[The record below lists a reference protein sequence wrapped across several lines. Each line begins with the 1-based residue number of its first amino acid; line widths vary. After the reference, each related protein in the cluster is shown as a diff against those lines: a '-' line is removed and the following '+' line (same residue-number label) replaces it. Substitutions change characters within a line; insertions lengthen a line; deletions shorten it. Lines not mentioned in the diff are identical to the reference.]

1 MIDDTSINSPQIVP
15 YIKIHRE
22 SRLNLNGYTLRPHL
36 QFQKLGELYL
46 EHVVVQA
53 CSLVLVWLG
62 SFSLLTDQTAL
73 VVLIII
79 T

>member
-22 SRLNLNGYTLRPHL
+22 SRLNLNGYTRRPHL
-36 QFQKLGELYL
+36 QFQKLGERYL

>member
-22 SRLNLNGYTLRPHL
+22 SRLYLNGYTLRPHL
-36 QFQKLGELYL
+36 QFQKLGELNL

>member
-22 SRLNLNGYTLRPHL
+22 SRLYLNGYTLRPHL

-53 CSLVLVWLG
+53 CSLVWLG